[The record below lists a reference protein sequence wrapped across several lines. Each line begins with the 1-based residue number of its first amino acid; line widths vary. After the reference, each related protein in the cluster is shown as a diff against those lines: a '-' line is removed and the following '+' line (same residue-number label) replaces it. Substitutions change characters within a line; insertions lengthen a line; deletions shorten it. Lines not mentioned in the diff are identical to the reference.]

1 MEAGTATQGSFK
13 RKTSRK
19 PVYVQ
24 VVEQIRE
31 SIKQGELAPGDQLL
45 PERELADHLGVSRT
59 SVRQALAVLEGMGVI
74 EITPRDGAYVRQHS
88 LEGAVESLTQVLF
101 QERSQVDHLFEVR
114 RIIETQAACLAAQRR
129 TEADLKR
136 LRELNR
142 QYAAGLNDRDLAY
155 QSNMDFH
162 LAIVETSKNPLLVE
176 IMGTILT
183 ATVEVYANARQESL
197 SSISN
202 LAKFV
207 DEHEQIINA
216 IAQQNEQLAADLLA
230 RHIDDARHR
239 VEMVIERDLRKGV

>member
-129 TEADLKR
+129 TEANLKR

-197 SSISN
+197 SGISN

-207 DEHEQIINA
+207 DEHEQIISA